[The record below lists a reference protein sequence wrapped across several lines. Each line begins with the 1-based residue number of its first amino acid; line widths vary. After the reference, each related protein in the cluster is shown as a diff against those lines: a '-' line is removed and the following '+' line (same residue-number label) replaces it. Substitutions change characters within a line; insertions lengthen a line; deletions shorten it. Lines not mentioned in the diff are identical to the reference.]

1 MGPAGG
7 ATMDG
12 DGRLSRKRK
21 MMELDEEEAKD
32 YVDGPVRKR
41 CHDETQ
47 PGEGQNPSLR
57 SRRRPLYADLSL
69 TRSFEMQRSLPQ
81 PGQLTQGQDIS
92 APPPPQPLH
101 HQPSQAPPDSSS
113 QPPASAG
120 QLGSSSEGLVNET
133 YLSTNTA
140 LRQLHEERLRRSAR
154 G

>member
-1 MGPAGG
+1 
-7 ATMDG
+7 MDG

-81 PGQLTQGQDIS
+81 PGQLNQGQDIS
-92 APPPPQPLH
+92 APPPTPSHH
-101 HQPSQAPPDSSS
+101 HQPPQAPPASS
-113 QPPASAG
+113 QPPSVG
-120 QLGSSSEGLVNET
+120 QLGSSSDGLVNEA

>member
-1 MGPAGG
+1 
-7 ATMDG
+7 MDG

-21 MMELDEEEAKD
+21 MMDLDEEEAKD
-32 YVDGPVRKR
+32 NVDGPVRKR

-81 PGQLTQGQDIS
+81 PGQLNQGQNIS
-92 APPPPQPLH
+92 APPPTPPH
-101 HQPSQAPPDSSS
+101 HQPPPA
-113 QPPASAG
+113 PPASSTQPASVG
-120 QLGSSSEGLVNET
+120 QLGSSSDGLVNET
-133 YLSTNTA
+133 YLNTNNA